1 MPFCSLQS
9 IIFSDK
15 FKYLHRSLKRLR
27 VHSSRRRG
35 QVAYMCF
42 LFWGCNASEE
52 KNVWLQF
59 DPNTDKP
66 VCEDLGLIDYHLRLD
81 VSIYQNANV
90 LTRNLCHI
98 IRYLPHIPKV
108 IGSKPV
114 SATTEAAPD
123 HWFRAAF
130 ITIKAIFD
138 PMHIN
143 YCPSFTPVS
152 VKLEIQIS
160 VILSNNLQSR
170 IASTNICQVRMK
182 LTGCQQRNIS
192 TFVVLLQIPMM
203 KPSVFTN
210 NTGFVIFGSYKSGI

>member
-1 MPFCSLQS
+1 
-9 IIFSDK
+9 
-15 FKYLHRSLKRLR
+15 
-27 VHSSRRRG
+27 
-35 QVAYMCF
+35 
-42 LFWGCNASEE
+42 
-52 KNVWLQF
+52 
-59 DPNTDKP
+59 
-66 VCEDLGLIDYHLRLD
+66 
-81 VSIYQNANV
+81 
-90 LTRNLCHI
+90 
-98 IRYLPHIPKV
+98 
-108 IGSKPV
+108 
-114 SATTEAAPD
+114 
-123 HWFRAAF
+123 
-130 ITIKAIFD
+130 
-138 PMHIN
+138 MHIN